1 MPKISAILH
10 CHNDAQRLGRALE
23 SLRACD
29 EVIVV
34 DHSSSDHS
42 AKIAREHGASVKNGV
57 PGVEPGAYVVDAR
70 NDWILCLRPNESLGE
85 SLEAALFEWKHGE
98 PGEVTGFRVAI
109 RAENRRR
116 WAMPKNDKEE
126 QNEALIALLT
136 SLGAQIED
144 ALEEM
149 GLGPDDDSDPDPD
162 DGDD

>member
-109 RAENRRR
+109 RAENSGGWKDLPPELRLVNRKR
-116 WAMPKNDKEE
+116 LNWPGELPPTDGDG
-126 QNEALIALLT
+126 ALLGGE
-136 SLGAQIED
+136 LLRFE
-144 ALEEM
+144 
-149 GLGPDDDSDPDPD
+149 
-162 DGDD
+162 